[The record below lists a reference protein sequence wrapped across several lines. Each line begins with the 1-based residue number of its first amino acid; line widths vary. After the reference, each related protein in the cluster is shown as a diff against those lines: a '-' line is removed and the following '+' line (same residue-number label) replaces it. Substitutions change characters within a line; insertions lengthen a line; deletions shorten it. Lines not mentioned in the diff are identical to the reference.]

1 MAISRINVDSIV
13 STSNSSVSLGYGAT
27 VPSGQV
33 LQALGNLNI
42 VGVITAS
49 SYTGSG
55 AGISSLPVVFSAA
68 ALARV
73 LVQS

>member
-1 MAISRINVDSIV
+1 MSVSRIRVDSIV
-13 STSNSSVSLGYGAT
+13 STSDQSVTLGYGAT

-33 LQALGNLNI
+33 LSVLGDLNV

-55 AGISSLPVVFSAA
+55 AGISNLPVIYSSAS
-68 ALARV
+68 LARV